1 VVGIYWLAALVGWPF
16 VLFFLVSGGDVEAD
30 FDLDTDFDLDA
41 DADIDGVGSGEGAL
55 SAILS
60 FLSFRA
66 VAFFAAFFGL
76 AGLLLT
82 WIDTGT
88 VLALVLSIG
97 IGLFAFWLN
106 GMLLRYLK
114 SSSSDSSIR
123 DQHVA
128 GSPAVV
134 TIPIRP
140 GHRGRVAVEA
150 RGHRL
155 VYTAAPYSSSDDG
168 TYEVGTAVVIVEIE
182 GGTAMIAPLDI
193 DL

>member
-1 VVGIYWLAALVGWPF
+1 VVGLYWLATLVGWPF
-16 VLFFLVSGGDVEAD
+16 VLFFLVSGGDFDTD
-30 FDLDTDFDLDA
+30 FDLDTDLDV
-41 DADIDGVGSGEGAL
+41 DVDGIGGGGGAL

-66 VAFFAAFFGL
+66 LAFFAAFFGL

-82 WIDTGT
+82 WIDAGT
-88 VLALVLSIG
+88 VLTLILAVG

-114 SSSSDSSIR
+114 STSSDSSIR

-155 VYTAAPYSSSDDG
+155 VYTAAPYTGTDDG
-168 TYEVGTAVVIVEIE
+168 TYEVGRTVVIVEVE
-182 GGTAMIAPLDI
+182 NGTAMIAPLDV
-193 DL
+193 DG